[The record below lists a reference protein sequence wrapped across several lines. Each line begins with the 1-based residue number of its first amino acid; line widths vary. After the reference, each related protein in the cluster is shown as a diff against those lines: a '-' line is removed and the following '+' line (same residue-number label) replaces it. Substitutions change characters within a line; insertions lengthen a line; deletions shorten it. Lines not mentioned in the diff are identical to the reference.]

1 MNTAA
6 IHNTAVYSTDTLDWA
21 SKLYALIDKNATLQ
35 SSLMQQAAQ
44 AASNGSLTT
53 LCPISGVVSTM
64 PCNASNGLQSVRLPK
79 APLLQLHPLLTAQLP
94 TATEA
99 SLPLHMLISRILL
112 TLAQQGIVSVNTLL
126 PMQAICN
133 SPAKHRLVKALP
145 KLQALIGIDKHK
157 LDRLPV
163 LRLSSTLVSTGD
175 ESVANAISV
184 WALRCYGL
192 TYVDYS
198 LSVSDSDSE
207 ALAELDAMLNID
219 ERLRLLQQ
227 KKEEAAQRAA
237 RAAATKRIS
246 KLTLGTACTTV
257 CAVMAA
263 THNGWHDAVH
273 APILKNL
280 CRSKPTVDAA
290 WYSLISNLLIDSY
303 PDRSILGN
311 ERYEAY
317 LLVQQHL
324 DMLQL
329 QHSQALA
336 ELDCLPQDTAEQT
349 RSILSKYN
357 ALHASNKLDA
367 KMAAKANVSTAAT
380 TASAQRTVKALQAA
394 VIDAAIAVNGNANS
408 TAAAAITNNTKLSI
422 AQRIAALKAAQAKA

>member
-1 MNTAA
+1 MNTA
-6 IHNTAVYSTDTLDWA
+6 IHNSTAIYSTDTLEWA
-21 SKLYALIDKNATLQ
+21 AKLYALVDKNTTLQ

-44 AASNGSLTT
+44 AASNGCLTT

-64 PCNASNGLQSVRLPK
+64 QCNGLQSVRLPK

-94 TATEA
+94 TTTEA
-99 SLPLHMLISRILL
+99 SLPLHMLLSRILF
-112 TLAQQGIVSVNTLL
+112 TLAMQGIVSISTLL
-126 PMQAICN
+126 PMQAVCN

-157 LDRLPV
+157 LDRLPI
-163 LRLSSTLVSTGD
+163 LRLSSTLLSTGD

-246 KLTLGTACTTV
+246 KLTLSAACTTV

-317 LLVQQHL
+317 MLVQQHL

-349 RSILSKYN
+349 RSILAKYN
-357 ALHASNKLDA
+357 ALHASSKLDA

-380 TASAQRTVKALQAA
+380 TTSAQRTVKALQAA
-394 VIDAAIAVNGNANS
+394 VIDAAIAVNGNDKA
-408 TAAAAITNNTKLSI
+408 TAAITSNTQLTI
-422 AQRIAALKAAQAKA
+422 AQRIAALKAAKANS